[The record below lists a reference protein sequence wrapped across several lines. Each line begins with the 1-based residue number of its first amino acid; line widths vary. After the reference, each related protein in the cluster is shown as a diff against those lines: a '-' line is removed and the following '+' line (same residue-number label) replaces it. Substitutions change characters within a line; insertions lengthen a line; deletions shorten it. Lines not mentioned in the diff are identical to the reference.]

1 MPITKIPTKQRIKI
15 PPYSTARIKATVIM
29 AFLLRENLS
38 AVWSDGWLSIV
49 SSSGFR
55 ICFPRLLV
63 VMGLV

>member
-1 MPITKIPTKQRIKI
+1 
-15 PPYSTARIKATVIM
+15 M
-29 AFLLRENLS
+29 AFLIHENPS
-38 AVWSDGWLSIV
+38 AVWTDGWLSIV